1 MITKPA
7 VDAAL
12 KQIDSEVRTLKISP
26 KSLVK
31 FTDSKD
37 DQRFFSYFNGTNEYY
52 HRALPLL
59 INKLGLKN
67 IVELG
72 SREGVSTL
80 CIWDMLPADAHFTTI
95 DLLKDQRYCPDA
107 MYSDP
112 RVDFIFGDV
121 SDLSIFEGKYP
132 FDIDLLFSDT
142 IHYNFQV
149 TDEFEIYQYFLA
161 DTCLFAIDDIHIND
175 KEKFFD
181 KIPYEK
187 WDLTELYHKSG
198 WGMFLY
204 KRKEKLTRE
213 ERLLKAYQASAA
225 IWKRKTEEQE
235 AIAQKFTKRS
245 PKHIAKATIKRV
257 KPLHSLL
264 TGAYNRYNAN
274 RLRKR
279 TQSIIN
285 PNK

>member
-12 KQIDSEVRTLKISP
+12 KQIDNEVRTLKISP

-80 CIWDMLPADAHFTTI
+80 CIWDMLPADARFTTI

-112 RVDFIFGDV
+112 RVNFIFGDV

-149 TDEFEIYQYFLA
+149 TDEFEIYQHFLA

-175 KEKFFD
+175 KGKFFE

-204 KRKEKLTRE
+204 ERKEKLTRE

-225 IWKRKTEEQE
+225 IWKRKAEEQE
-235 AIAQKFTKRS
+235 AIAQRFIKRS
-245 PKHIAKATIKRV
+245 PKHIAKAAIKRI

-279 TQSIIN
+279 TQSIIK